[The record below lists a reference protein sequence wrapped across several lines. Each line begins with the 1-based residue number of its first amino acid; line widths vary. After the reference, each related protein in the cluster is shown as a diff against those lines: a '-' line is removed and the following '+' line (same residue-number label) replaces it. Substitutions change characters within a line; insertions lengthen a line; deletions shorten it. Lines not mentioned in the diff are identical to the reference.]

1 MFRSLEELARR
12 LEAAKYI
19 IDPVTLQVV
28 YLASRMQKPLII
40 EGPPGCGKT
49 ELAVAIAQAGET
61 VIERLQCYEGITEE
75 KAIGKFDPA
84 LQELFLQTQG
94 DGIGNDWDTIRG
106 NLHSLNFFV
115 QGPLLRALLREKPCV
130 LLIDEVDKVDQ
141 EFEAMLL
148 ELLSVWQISIPKL
161 GTVRHISI
169 PFVVMTSNETRRLG
183 DPLRRRSLYI
193 RIEYPAVELERRIL
207 DVRSTTNDPILRG
220 QLAGLAHALR
230 AWSMEKPP
238 SIAELLDLAQALEIM
253 GVHEITPDMRDVLMP
268 FLAKTDA
275 DRKRL
280 SLRDGFESLVVTANE
295 YRDQPVSQLT

>member
-1 MFRSLEELARR
+1 VFSSVSELARR
-12 LEAAKYI
+12 LVAAKYI
-19 IDPVTLQVV
+19 IDPVMLQVV
-28 YLASRMQKPLII
+28 YVASKMQKPLII

-49 ELAVAIAQAGET
+49 ELAVAIASAGDT
-61 VIERLQCYEGITEE
+61 VIERLQCYAGITEE

-84 LQELFLQTQG
+84 LQELFLRTQAER
-94 DGIGNDWDTIRG
+94 IGTDWESIRDS
-106 NLHSLNFFV
+106 LHSLHFFV
-115 QGPLLRALLREKPCV
+115 QGPLLRALLSERPCV
-130 LLIDEVDKVDQ
+130 LLIDEVDKVDE

-148 ELLSVWQISIPKL
+148 ELLSAWQISIPKL
-161 GTVRHISI
+161 GTVRQRSV

-193 RIEYPAVELERRIL
+193 RIEYPNVEREKEIL
-207 DVRSTTNDPILRG
+207 AVRSMSQDEVLQA

-253 GVHEITPDMRDVLMP
+253 GIREVTPQMRDVLLP

-280 SLRDGFESLVVTANE
+280 LLRDGFESLVVTANE
-295 YRDQPVSQLT
+295 YRGQPVGVV